1 MNNLTG
7 GNIMNELNTKMLK
20 KVYNLVYSITGLQ
33 FFPVGGAVRDA
44 PCTE

>member
-1 MNNLTG
+1 
-7 GNIMNELNTKMLK
+7 MNELNTKMLK